1 MSWFEQRIIGMVP
14 GIRMGIVDC
23 LDKYVMYRLG
33 WWLELKGAQ
42 YMDGVC
48 GKSCSNQ
55 LRTGSRE

>member
-1 MSWFEQRIIGMVP
+1 MVP